1 MRAPPEIARIEEGIG
16 FQRRVWR
23 AERIGWALMLALVLA
38 ALGGLFGGGGP
49 LARGQ
54 ARDGGLEADWP
65 RMARLGAGAPIR
77 VTLPP
82 EPGAREAELRLP
94 ADFAARWRVRE
105 IAPAPLEAEAGAAA
119 FVLRLRRDPDGHAA
133 VSIEAEPEGGP
144 GPRRLRLEASG
155 RVLDLPVFVWP

>member
-1 MRAPPEIARIEEGIG
+1 MRAPPEIARIEQGIG

-23 AERIGWALMLALVLA
+23 AERIGWALMLAAVVA

-54 ARDGGLEADWP
+54 AREGGLEADWP

-94 ADFAARWRVRE
+94 ADFAASWRVRE
-105 IAPAPLEAEAGAAA
+105 IAPAPLEAEGGAAA
-119 FVLRLRRDPDGHAA
+119 FVLRLRRDAAGHAA
-133 VSIEAEPEGGP
+133 VAIEAEPEGGP
-144 GPRRLRLEASG
+144 GPRRLRLESAG